1 MKKKLGKKFALK
13 RETLRDLSGP
23 EVENAAGAAK
33 LTYAPRTYC
42 NCGSISD
49 VTCICATNATDWTCT
64 C

>member
-1 MKKKLGKKFALK
+1 MKKKLGKKFSLK

-23 EVENAAGAAK
+23 EMGQVAGAK
-33 LTYAPRTYC
+33 PTILIKTYC
-42 NCGSISD
+42 NCGTISD